1 MLSIIYI
8 YIWNLFSSHDIEL
21 NQYQKLL
28 QKHSEL
34 LARVLV
40 FWKYSSSLFLIT
52 TLIII
57 QRTVFAFLPEID

>member
-8 YIWNLFSSHDIEL
+8 YIWDLFSSHDIEL

>member
-8 YIWNLFSSHDIEL
+8 YIWDLFSSHDIEL

-52 TLIII
+52 ILIII

>member
-52 TLIII
+52 ILIII

>member
-21 NQYQKLL
+21 NQYHKLL

-52 TLIII
+52 ILIII